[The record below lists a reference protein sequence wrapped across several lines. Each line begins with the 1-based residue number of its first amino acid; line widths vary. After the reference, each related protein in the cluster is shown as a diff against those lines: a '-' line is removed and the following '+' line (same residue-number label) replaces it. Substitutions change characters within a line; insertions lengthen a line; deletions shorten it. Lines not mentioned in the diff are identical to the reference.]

1 MAVFGSLFFKRTL
14 KQFLECDDLESAQG
28 TALVEKLR
36 ESSAESLQQLLET
49 IPQTDGAHRA
59 MLTDIC
65 LEQVGGSNEDLIF
78 KGLDNDATDI
88 RNSAAMLLSRSSR
101 INPAKLLK
109 KLHEANAPKA
119 EIIGILEFQAEHI
132 KPEQIIMNALRLER
146 GDAEQLLK
154 LVFMSK
160 QPIDLKL
167 LHFESAAIG
176 SPSLKIILLRYLGS
190 VEQPRAAEM
199 IAGFLGDSNKTVI
212 IEALKSLK
220 ALKVDFDV
228 SLILPHIGAMSD
240 VARQMAIEI
249 IEAHVDAG
257 MAAKLAPLTCGKSD
271 ELRETF
277 VRLFVEHASTEG
289 LEQFLKLLDLQDW
302 WGKEQALKS
311 LHKLGNDGLFSAAQ
325 GLTDHANEFIREQA
339 QRLAARASDP
349 ADIKQLFANAL
360 HENWQVRDNAIE
372 AIGKSGRRESIGAL
386 KKVIDERPESATAV
400 LKAVA
405 QLGQSKGLEI
415 AFACLRMPEAL
426 VEREALET
434 IGKLTTERHAKTVR
448 DKLMQ
453 LVPTLQATV
462 RDTAGEVVARLTREH
477 GLPPINVDEESYF
490 DTRLIKFDD
499 TGTFGKGITQT
510 MTGAATGSM
519 RQQYQ
524 NIEDFKKGDLW
535 LGRYRIDR
543 EIGRGAMGR
552 VMLATDEMVGEN
564 LILKFMHPELTAE
577 EASRERFLREVR
589 LSRKVSHPN
598 VIRVHDML
606 SEEGLSAISMEF
618 FESRGIDEYLKEKGY
633 FKADEG
639 LKVVLQVAKGMAA
652 AHDQE
657 VIHRDLKPSNI
668 LMNEKGLVKI
678 VDFGIASASS
688 KADSDLTQQGS
699 IIGTPAY
706 ISPERAR
713 GLEADHR
720 SDIYALGV
728 IAYCLFVGK
737 LPYIGE
743 PMSLLFQHIEGK
755 AKPVHEVRDTVNPRI
770 SLLVQKMMAVGV
782 GDRLQTMD
790 EVAEAIREVQKKL
803 S

>member
-14 KQFLECDDLESAQG
+14 KQFLECDDLESAKS
-28 TALVEKLR
+28 TALIEKLR
-36 ESSAESLQQLLET
+36 ESSADSLQQLLEV
-49 IPQTDGAHRA
+49 IPQTGGAHRA
-59 MLTDIC
+59 ILTNIC
-65 LEQVGGSNEDLIF
+65 LDHAGGSNEDLLF
-78 KGLDNDATDI
+78 KGLDNDTTEV
-88 RNSAAMLLSRSSR
+88 RNSAAMLLSQSSQ
-101 INPAKLLK
+101 ISPTKLLK

-154 LVFMSK
+154 LVYLSK
-160 QPIDLKL
+160 QPIDLDL
-167 LHFESAAIG
+167 LHFEPAAIG
-176 SPSLKIILLRYLGS
+176 SPSLKIILLRYLGT
-190 VEQPRAAEM
+190 VDKPRAAEL
-199 IAGFLGDSNKTVI
+199 ITGFLQDSNKTVI

-228 SLILPHIGAMSD
+228 SLILPSIGAMSE
-240 VARQMAIEI
+240 VARQMAIDI
-249 IEAHVDAG
+249 IEARADAG
-257 MAAKLAPLTCGKSD
+257 VAAKLAPLTCGKSD
-271 ELRETF
+271 ELRDTF
-277 VRLFVEHASTEG
+277 VKLFVDHASSEG
-289 LEQFLKLLDLQDW
+289 LEEFLKLLDLQDW

-311 LHKLGNDGLFSAAQ
+311 LHKLGNDRLFAAAQ
-325 GLTDHANEFIREQA
+325 GLSDHANDFIREQA
-339 QRLAARASDP
+339 QRLAARTSDP
-349 ADIKQLFANAL
+349 ADIKQLFANAM

-372 AIGKSGRRESIGAL
+372 AIGKSGRRESIAVL

-400 LKAVA
+400 LKAVTE
-405 QLGQSKGLEI
+405 LGQSKGLEI

-434 IGKLTTERHAKTVR
+434 IGKLTTERHAQAVR

-453 LVPTLQATV
+453 LVPILQATV
-462 RDTAGEVVARLTREH
+462 RDTAGEVIARLTTQH
-477 GLPPINVDEESYF
+477 GLSPIDVDEEAYF
-490 DTRLIKFDD
+490 DTRLTRVDD
-499 TGTFGKGITQT
+499 TGAFEKGTTQT
-510 MTGAATGSM
+510 QAAATTGSVE
-519 RQQYQ
+519 QEYQ

-589 LSRKVSHPN
+589 YSRKVSHPN

-606 SEEGLSAISMEF
+606 SHEGLSAISMEF
-618 FESRGIDEYLKEKGY
+618 FESRGIDEYLKEKGH
-633 FKADEG
+633 FDADEG
-639 LKVVLQVAKGMAA
+639 LRILLQVAKGMAA

-657 VIHRDLKPSNI
+657 VVHRDLKPSNI
-668 LMNEKGLVKI
+668 LMNKKGLVKI
-678 VDFGIASASS
+678 VDFGIASATS
-688 KADSDLTQQGS
+688 KSDSNLTQQGS

-713 GLEADHR
+713 GHEADHR

-728 IAYCLFVGK
+728 IAYFLFAGK
-737 LPYIGE
+737 LPYVGE
-743 PMSLLFQHIEGK
+743 PMSLLYQHIEGK
-755 AKPVHEVRDTVNPRI
+755 AKPLHEVRDTVNPRI
-770 SLLVQKMMAVGV
+770 SLLVQKLMAVDV
-782 GDRLQTMD
+782 DDRLQTMD
-790 EVAEAIREVQKKL
+790 QAAEAIREVQKKL

>member
-167 LHFESAAIG
+167 LHFEPAAIG